1 VTDLKIRKM
10 FYFVIKYIVIYTL
23 VRYELAFT
31 FWLFKPLFMMD
42 KTGWSGLLLV
52 IVVTGFDLAIYFLFR
67 CQLIEWDR
75 KIAKKMLRIDEI

>member
-1 VTDLKIRKM
+1 M
-10 FYFVIKYIVIYTL
+10 FHFVIKYIVIYTL

-31 FWLFKPLFMMD
+31 FSLFKPLLLFKPLFMMD

-67 CQLIEWDR
+67 RQLIEWDR
-75 KIAKKMLRIDEI
+75 KIAKKMLRINEI